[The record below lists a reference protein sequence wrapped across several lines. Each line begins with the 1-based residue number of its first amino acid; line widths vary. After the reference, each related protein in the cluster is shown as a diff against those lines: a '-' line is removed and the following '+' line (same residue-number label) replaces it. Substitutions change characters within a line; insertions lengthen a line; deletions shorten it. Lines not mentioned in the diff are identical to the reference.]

1 MDIKHNYIDTGS
13 GKTLI
18 LLHGNNDSLEYFHQQ
33 IEAFSP
39 FYRVVAL
46 DTRGHGKT
54 PRGNAPFT
62 LVQFAEDLFVFMK
75 RLHIKKAHILGFS
88 DGANI
93 AIAFALKYPRL
104 IDKLILDG
112 GNIFPEGIDRE
123 TQQPIEDA
131 YYEAM
136 EYAFEDAEARAK
148 AEMLGLMV
156 NEPHYFPQDLQAI
169 TAQTLVMAGDHD
181 LILPEHTQL
190 IHDSIPGS
198 QLAIIPG
205 SHFVAAEN
213 PDEYNAAVLSFLQD

>member
-93 AIAFALKYPRL
+93 AIAFALKYPLRPL
-104 IDKLILDG
+104 CSVNATDG
-112 GNIFPEGIDRE
+112 IS
-123 TQQPIEDA
+123 
-131 YYEAM
+131 
-136 EYAFEDAEARAK
+136 
-148 AEMLGLMV
+148 V
-156 NEPHYFPQDLQAI
+156 
-169 TAQTLVMAGDHD
+169 
-181 LILPEHTQL
+181 
-190 IHDSIPGS
+190 
-198 QLAIIPG
+198 IIVKHLHP
-205 SHFVAAEN
+205 
-213 PDEYNAAVLSFLQD
+213 YFLQISKVFSATAV